1 MVIIP
6 RIAMI
11 ILFMIGTYNAYY
23 ERAETCPAEKRWV
36 LVAASILSYMFI
48 MLLLVWGGF
57 FGG

>member
-1 MVIIP
+1 
-6 RIAMI
+6 MI